1 MKKLLSM
8 ILALIMLFGF
18 CAFGEAEF
26 EILVEDGVA
35 ITNEL
40 IVEYGYDYYSTEE
53 VALYL
58 YVFWELPP
66 NFLTKDEAY
75 DYGWQSSKGN
85 LWDVV
90 YGLVIGGDRFGN
102 REGILPTAKGR
113 QYYECD
119 VNYDGG
125 FRDAERIV
133 FSSDGLIYYTGDHY
147 ETLELLYEGWY
158 GNDDGAY
165 TYPPEVYDDYYSYG
179 Y

>member
-1 MKKLLSM
+1 MKRFLCLILSLLLLVSW
-8 ILALIMLFGF
+8 F
-18 CAFGEAEF
+18 AFAEPV

-35 ITNEL
+35 ITDEL
-40 IVEYGYDYYSTEE
+40 LVEYGYDYYTTEE
-53 VALYL
+53 VAFYL

-66 NFLTKDEAY
+66 NFLTKEEAY
-75 DYGWQSSKGN
+75 DYGWQSNKGN
-85 LWDVV
+85 LWEVA

-102 REGILPTAKGR
+102 REGILPDAYGR
-113 QYYECD
+113 TWYECD

-147 ETLELLYEGWY
+147 QTFELLYEGWY

-165 TYPPEVYDDYYSYG
+165 TYPPEAYDAYSSYG